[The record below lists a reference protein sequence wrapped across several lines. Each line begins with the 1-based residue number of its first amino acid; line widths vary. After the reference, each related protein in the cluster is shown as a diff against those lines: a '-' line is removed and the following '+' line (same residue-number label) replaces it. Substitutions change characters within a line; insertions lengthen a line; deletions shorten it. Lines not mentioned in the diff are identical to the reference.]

1 MSTNKVI
8 LKPLFHKKVDPL
20 TLILKDIFKDNRN
33 AMSYLGALSIGLGF
47 SQVESIAAEDDV
59 EEVVVTASK
68 RESNIQDLPMA
79 VQAITSEELE
89 AKNISDFNDIANLV
103 PSITVD
109 DSGSGNSYFYIRG
122 VSDGGFGN
130 RAGAQASTALYIDE
144 QPLSTIGGNPDLHVY
159 DIERVEILTGPQGTL
174 YGSSS
179 QAGTV
184 KIITKK
190 PNPEEVDLGFD
201 LEYGDVHDGSPDRS
215 LETFVNIPLGFIDDA
230 MDSAALRVSFYDL
243 HSGGYLDNVATTQ
256 NFTYLGTHS
265 NADYIELRDDYN
277 FSDKKGHRVRFSNEF
292 DNGLNLD
299 ISFLRQEYLSNG
311 SWESD
316 VAEGAR
322 KVSRY
327 TPETFEDNFE
337 QVSLTLSGPLT
348 ESIDFTLTSS
358 MFERDIAYTYD
369 YTQYVAYTGYDLYAA
384 YYYDYDYYAST
395 DPRVFYTQFD
405 KYDRVSNE
413 FRIQSVTDSGYQW
426 ILGMFRETNEQS
438 YQTFYDFTGDLTNSS
453 WVSVDD
459 RWWGQDNIRDDEQK
473 AIFGEVTVPVNE
485 KTDLT
490 VGFRKY
496 ETENDFFAQ
505 DGYFGNYETTDTGYF
520 EWIGRTN
527 LYQFGDDGVAPKFN
541 IAHRPNDNLLVYG
554 TYSEG
559 FRPSGINRTTGR
571 TAELVPDTYNSD
583 LLRNLEFG
591 WKSTLADGKVTFNGL
606 IYHMNWEDYQSTRYV
621 YNLLTVAYVDNVG
634 MATVSGGEMAG
645 YFNISDT
652 FSMSLMANINDPTMD
667 DDLVD
672 AGGTTLG
679 NKGNT
684 LAYVPEHRFILTLDK
699 DFNVK
704 GKPAY
709 MSLDSSY
716 TGKRWAD
723 ELNTTPMPS
732 YSIMNIRAGMD
743 LGKGISGEI
752 FINNANDTRP
762 VLGLYD
768 DFGDL
773 RQTSSQPRVIGL
785 RLRYKY

>member
-1 MSTNKVI
+1 MNTGKVI
-8 LKPLFHKKVDPL
+8 LKPLFQKKADPL
-20 TLILKDIFKDNRN
+20 TLLLKDIFSDNRN

-47 SQVESIAAEDDV
+47 SQADYAFADEDV

-68 RESNIQDLPMA
+68 REANLQDLPMA

-109 DSGSGNSYFYIRG
+109 DSGSGNSYFYVRG

-184 KIITKK
+184 RIITKK
-190 PNPEEVDLGFD
+190 PNPDATELGFD
-201 LEYGDVHDGSPDRS
+201 VEYGDVHDGTPDRS
-215 LETFVNIPLGFIDDA
+215 LEAFVNLPLG
-230 MDSAALRVSFYDL
+230 DSAALRLSAYDL
-243 HSGGYLDNVATTQ
+243 HSGGWLDNVATTQ
-256 NFTYLGTHS
+256 TFTYLGTHS
-265 NADYIELRDDYN
+265 NSDYIELEDDYN
-277 FSDKKGHRVRFSNEF
+277 SSDKEGVRLRFSNEF

-299 ISFLRQEYLSNG
+299 ISFLQQEYFSNG

-327 TPETFEDNFE
+327 TPETFADDFE
-337 QVSLTLSGPLT
+337 QMSLTLSGPLT
-348 ESIDFTLTSS
+348 DNVDFTFTSS
-358 MFERDIAYTYD
+358 MFDRDIAYTYD
-369 YTQYVAYTGYDLYAA
+369 YTQYVYYYGYDYYAA

-405 KYDRVSNE
+405 KYERSSNE

-426 ILGMFRETNEQS
+426 ILGAFYETNDHE
-438 YQTFYDFTGDLTNSS
+438 YQTFYDFTGQLATSIT
-453 WVSVDD
+453 VVDN

-473 AIFGEVTVPVNE
+473 AFFGEVTVPVSD

-496 ETENDFFAQ
+496 ETENEFFAQ
-505 DGYFGNYETTDTGYF
+505 DGYFGYYEDAPTG
-520 EWIGRTN
+520 WVGRTN
-527 LYQFGDDGVAPKFN
+527 LYKFGDDGVAPKFN
-541 IAHRPNDNLLVYG
+541 LAHRPNDNLLVYG

-571 TAELVPDTYNSD
+571 TAELVPDTYTSD

-591 WKSTLADGKVTFNGL
+591 WKSSLADGKVTFNGL
-606 IYHMNWEDYQSTRYV
+606 VYSMNWEDYQSTRYV

-634 MATVSGGEMAG
+634 MATVNGAELTS
-645 YFNISDT
+645 YFNISDSL
-652 FSMSLMANINDPTMD
+652 SMSLMANINDPTMD
-667 DDLVD
+667 DDIVD
-672 AGGTTLG
+672 AGGTVLG

-684 LAYVPEHRFILTLDK
+684 LAYVPEKRLIFTLDK
-699 DFNVK
+699 DFTLG

-709 MSLDSSY
+709 FSLDSSY
-716 TGKRWAD
+716 TGRRWAD
-723 ELNTTPMPS
+723 ETNTTPMQS
-732 YSIMNIRAGMD
+732 YSMMNVRTGMEF
-743 LGKGISGEI
+743 GSGVSGEI

-768 DFGDL
+768 DFGDQRL
-773 RQTSSQPRVIGL
+773 TSSQPRVIGI
-785 RLRYKY
+785 RIRYKY

>member
-1 MSTNKVI
+1 MNTNKVI
-8 LKPLFHKKVDPL
+8 LKPLFLKKADPL
-20 TLILKDIFKDNRN
+20 TLLLKDIFKGNRN

-47 SQVESIAAEDDV
+47 SQTDSAFAEEDV

-68 RESNIQDLPMA
+68 REANLQDLPMA

-109 DSGSGNSYFYIRG
+109 DTGSGNSYFYIRG

-184 KIITKK
+184 RIITKK
-190 PNPEEVDLGFD
+190 PNPDATEFGFD
-201 LEYGDVHDGSPDRS
+201 VEYGDVHDGTPDRS
-215 LETFVNIPLGFIDDA
+215 LEAFVNLPLG
-230 MDSAALRVSFYDL
+230 DSAALRLSAYDL
-243 HSGGYLDNVATTQ
+243 HSGGWLDNVATTQ
-256 NFTYLGTHS
+256 SFTYLGTHS
-265 NADYIELRDDYN
+265 NSDYIELKDDYN
-277 FSDKKGHRVRFSNEF
+277 SSDKEGVRLRFSNEF

-299 ISFLRQEYLSNG
+299 ISFLQQEYFSNG

-327 TPETFEDNFE
+327 TPETFADDFE
-337 QVSLTLSGPLT
+337 QMSLTLSGPLT
-348 ESIDFTLTSS
+348 DNIDFTFTSS
-358 MFERDIAYTYD
+358 MFDRDIAYTYD
-369 YTQYVAYTGYDLYAA
+369 YTQYVYYYGYDYYAA

-405 KYDRVSNE
+405 KYERSSNE

-426 ILGMFRETNEQS
+426 ILGAFYETNDHE
-438 YQTFYDFTGDLTNSS
+438 YQTYYDFTGQLATSLTVVNN
-453 WVSVDD
+453 

-473 AIFGEVTVPVNE
+473 AIFGEVTIPVSDL
-485 KTDLT
+485 TDLT
-490 VGFRKY
+490 VGFRDY
-496 ETENDFFAQ
+496 ETKNEFFAQ
-505 DGYFGNYETTDTGYF
+505 DGYFGYYETAPTG
-520 EWIGRTN
+520 WVGRTN
-527 LYQFGDDGVAPKFN
+527 LYKFDDKGVAPKFN
-541 IAHRPNDNLLVYG
+541 IAHRPNDNLLVYA

-571 TAELVPDTYNSD
+571 TAELVPDTYTSD
-583 LLRNLEFG
+583 LLRNYEFG
-591 WKSTLADGKVTFNGL
+591 WKSSLADGKVTFNGL
-606 IYHMNWEDYQSTRYV
+606 MYSMKWEDYQSTRYV
-621 YNLLTVAYVDNVG
+621 YDLLTVAYVDNVG
-634 MATVSGGEMAG
+634 MATVNGAELTS
-645 YFNISDT
+645 YFNISDSL
-652 FSMSLMANINDPTMD
+652 SMSLMANINDPTMD
-667 DDLVD
+667 DDIVD
-672 AGGTTLG
+672 AGGTVLG

-684 LAYVPEHRFILTLDK
+684 LAYVPEQRFILTLDK
-699 DFNVK
+699 DFTLR

-709 MSLDSSY
+709 FSLDSSY
-716 TGKRWAD
+716 TGERWAD
-723 ELNTTPMPS
+723 ETNTTPMPS
-732 YSIMNIRAGMD
+732 YSMMNVRTGMEF
-743 LGKGISGEI
+743 GSGVSGEI

-768 DFGDL
+768 DFGDQRL
-773 RQTSSQPRVIGL
+773 TSSQPRVIGI
-785 RLRYKY
+785 RIRYKY

>member
-1 MSTNKVI
+1 MNTDKVI
-8 LKPLFHKKVDPL
+8 LKPLFQKKADPL
-20 TLILKDIFKDNRN
+20 TLLLKDIFSDNRN

-47 SQVESIAAEDDV
+47 SQADSAFAEEDV

-68 RESNIQDLPMA
+68 REANLQDLPMA

-109 DSGSGNSYFYIRG
+109 DSGSGNSYFYVRG

-184 KIITKK
+184 RIITKK
-190 PNPEEVDLGFD
+190 PNPDATELGFD
-201 LEYGDVHDGSPDRS
+201 VEYGDVHDGTPDRS
-215 LETFVNIPLGFIDDA
+215 LEAFVNLPLG
-230 MDSAALRVSFYDL
+230 DSAALRLSAYDL
-243 HSGGYLDNVATTQ
+243 HSGGWLDNVATTQ
-256 NFTYLGTHS
+256 TFTYLGTHS
-265 NADYIELRDDYN
+265 NSDYIELEDDYN
-277 FSDKKGHRVRFSNEF
+277 SSDKEGVRLRFSNEF

-299 ISFLRQEYLSNG
+299 ISFLQQEYFSNG

-327 TPETFEDNFE
+327 TPETFADDFE
-337 QVSLTLSGPLT
+337 QMSLTLSGPLT
-348 ESIDFTLTSS
+348 DNIDFTFTSS
-358 MFERDIAYTYD
+358 MFDRDIAYTYD
-369 YTQYVAYTGYDLYAA
+369 YTQYVYYYGYDYYAA

-405 KYDRVSNE
+405 KFERSSNE

-426 ILGMFRETNEQS
+426 ILGAFYETNDHE
-438 YQTFYDFTGDLTNSS
+438 YQTFYDFTGQLATSIT
-453 WVSVDD
+453 VVDN

-473 AIFGEVTVPVNE
+473 ALFGEVTVPVSD

-496 ETENDFFAQ
+496 ETENEFFAQ
-505 DGYFGNYETTDTGYF
+505 DGYFGYYEDAPTG
-520 EWIGRTN
+520 WVGRTN
-527 LYQFGDDGVAPKFN
+527 LYKFGDDGVAPKFN
-541 IAHRPNDNLLVYG
+541 LAHRPNDNLLVYG

-571 TAELVPDTYNSD
+571 TAELVPDTYTSD

-591 WKSTLADGKVTFNGL
+591 WKSSLADGKVTFNGL
-606 IYHMNWEDYQSTRYV
+606 VYSMNWEDYQSTRYV

-634 MATVSGGEMAG
+634 MATVNGAELTS
-645 YFNISDT
+645 YFNISDSL
-652 FSMSLMANINDPTMD
+652 SMSLMANINDPTMD
-667 DDLVD
+667 DDIVD
-672 AGGTTLG
+672 AGGTVLG

-684 LAYVPEHRFILTLDK
+684 LAYVPEKRLIFTLDK
-699 DFNVK
+699 DFTLG

-709 MSLDSSY
+709 FSLDSSY
-716 TGKRWAD
+716 TGRRWAD
-723 ELNTTPMPS
+723 ETNTTPMQS
-732 YSIMNIRAGMD
+732 YSMMNVRTGMEF
-743 LGKGISGEI
+743 GSGVSGEI

-768 DFGDL
+768 DFGDQRL
-773 RQTSSQPRVIGL
+773 TSSQPRVIGI
-785 RLRYKY
+785 RIRYKY

>member
-1 MSTNKVI
+1 MNTNKVI
-8 LKPLFHKKVDPL
+8 LKPLFKKKSDPL
-20 TLILKDIFKDNRN
+20 TLLLKDIFKENKN

-47 SQVESIAAEDDV
+47 SEVNTVSAEDNI
-59 EEVVVTASK
+59 EEVIVTASK
-68 RESNIQDLPMA
+68 RESNLQDLPMS

-159 DIERVEILTGPQGTL
+159 DVERVEILTGPQGTL

-179 QAGTV
+179 QSGTV
-184 KIITKK
+184 RIITKK
-190 PNPEEVDLGFD
+190 PNPDSTELGFD
-201 LEYGDVHDGSPDRS
+201 VEYGDVHDGTPDRS
-215 LETFVNIPLGFIDDA
+215 LEAFVNLPLG
-230 MDSAALRVSFYDL
+230 DSAALRFSAYDL
-243 HSGGYLDNVATTQ
+243 HSGGWIDNVETTQ
-256 NFTYLGTHS
+256 SFLYVGDHS
-265 NADYIELRDDYN
+265 NSDYIELRDDYN
-277 FSDKKGHRVRFSNEF
+277 SSDKEGQRLRFSNEF

-299 ISFLRQEYLSNG
+299 ISFLRQEYFNNG
-311 SWESD
+311 SWETD

-327 TPETFEDNFE
+327 TPETFEDTFE
-337 QVSLTLSGPLT
+337 QASFTISGPLT
-348 ESIDFTLTSS
+348 DSIDFTLTSS
-358 MFERDIAYTYD
+358 MFDRDIAYTYD
-369 YTQYVAYTGYDLYAA
+369 YTQYVYYNYYDIYTAYA
-384 YYYDYDYYAST
+384 YDYDYDASL
-395 DPRVFYTQFD
+395 DPRVYYTQFD
-405 KYDRVSNE
+405 KYDRSSNE

-426 ILGMFRETNEQS
+426 ILGMFHEKNDQE
-438 YQTFYDFTGDLTNSS
+438 YQTYYDFTGDMTNSS
-453 WVSVDD
+453 WVSIDD
-459 RWWGQDNIRDDEQK
+459 RWWTQDNTRKDEQK
-473 AIFGEVTVPVNE
+473 AIFGELTVPASD

-496 ETENDFFAQ
+496 ETDNEFFAQ
-505 DGYFGNYETTDTGYF
+505 DGYFGNFETTDTPYF
-520 EWIGRTN
+520 SWIGRTN
-527 LYQFGDDGVAPKFN
+527 LYNFNDDGVAPKFN
-541 IAHRPNDNLLVYG
+541 IAHRPNENLLVYG

-591 WKSTLADGKVTFNGL
+591 WKSTMADGKVIFNGL

-621 YNLLTVAYVDNVG
+621 YDLLTVAYVENVG
-634 MATVSGGEMAG
+634 MATITGGEMAG
-645 YFNISDT
+645 YFIFSDT
-652 FSMSLMANINDPTMD
+652 LSMSLMANINDPTMD
-667 DDLVD
+667 DDIAEAD
-672 AGGTTLG
+672 GTLLG

-684 LAYVPEHRFILTLDK
+684 LAYVPEQRFIITLDK
-699 DFNVK
+699 DFTVK

-716 TGKRWAD
+716 TGMRWAD
-723 ELNTTPMPS
+723 ELNSTPMPS
-732 YSIMNIRAGMD
+732 YSIMNIRTGMD
-743 LGKGISGEI
+743 FGRGVSGEI
-752 FINNANDTRP
+752 FINNVNDTRP
-762 VLGLYD
+762 VLGLYE

-785 RLRYKY
+785 RIRYKY

>member
-1 MSTNKVI
+1 MNTNKVI
-8 LKPLFHKKVDPL
+8 LKPLFQKKADPL
-20 TLILKDIFKDNRN
+20 TLLLKDIFKDNRN

-47 SQVESIAAEDDV
+47 SQTDSAFAEEDV

-68 RESNIQDLPMA
+68 REANLQDLPMA

-109 DSGSGNSYFYIRG
+109 DSGSGNSYFYVRG

-184 KIITKK
+184 RIITKK
-190 PNPEEVDLGFD
+190 PNPDATEFGFD
-201 LEYGDVHDGSPDRS
+201 VEYGDVHDGTPDRS
-215 LETFVNIPLGFIDDA
+215 LEAFVNLPLG
-230 MDSAALRVSFYDL
+230 DSAALRLSAYDL
-243 HSGGYLDNVATTQ
+243 HSGGWLDNVATTQ
-256 NFTYLGTHS
+256 SFTYLGTHS
-265 NADYIELRDDYN
+265 NSDYIELKDDYN
-277 FSDKKGHRVRFSNEF
+277 SSDKEGVRLRFSNEF

-299 ISFLRQEYLSNG
+299 ISFLQQEYFSNG

-327 TPETFEDNFE
+327 TPETFADDFE
-337 QVSLTLSGPLT
+337 QMSLTLSGPLT
-348 ESIDFTLTSS
+348 DNIDFTFTSS
-358 MFERDIAYTYD
+358 MFDRDIAYTYD
-369 YTQYVAYTGYDLYAA
+369 YTQYVYYYGYDYYAA

-405 KYDRVSNE
+405 KYERSSNE

-426 ILGMFRETNEQS
+426 ILGAFYETNDHE
-438 YQTFYDFTGDLTNSS
+438 YQTYYDFTGQLATSLTVVNN
-453 WVSVDD
+453 

-473 AIFGEVTVPVNE
+473 AIFGEVTIPVSDL
-485 KTDLT
+485 TDLT
-490 VGFRKY
+490 VGFRDY
-496 ETENDFFAQ
+496 ETKNEFFAQ
-505 DGYFGNYETTDTGYF
+505 DGYFGYYETAPTG
-520 EWIGRTN
+520 WVGRTN
-527 LYQFGDDGVAPKFN
+527 LYKFDDKGVAPKFN
-541 IAHRPNDNLLVYG
+541 IAHRPNDNLLVYA

-571 TAELVPDTYNSD
+571 TAELVPDTYTSD
-583 LLRNLEFG
+583 LLRNYEFG
-591 WKSTLADGKVTFNGL
+591 WKSSLADGKVTFNGL
-606 IYHMNWEDYQSTRYV
+606 MYSMKWEDYQSTRYV
-621 YNLLTVAYVDNVG
+621 YDLLTVAYVDNVG
-634 MATVSGGEMAG
+634 MATVNGAELTS
-645 YFNISDT
+645 YFNISDSL
-652 FSMSLMANINDPTMD
+652 SMSLMANINDPTMD
-667 DDLVD
+667 DDIVD
-672 AGGTTLG
+672 AGGTVLG

-684 LAYVPEHRFILTLDK
+684 LAYVPEQRFILTLDK
-699 DFNVK
+699 DFTLR

-709 MSLDSSY
+709 FSLDSSY
-716 TGKRWAD
+716 TGERWAD
-723 ELNTTPMPS
+723 ETNTTPMPS
-732 YSIMNIRAGMD
+732 YSMMNVRTGMEF
-743 LGKGISGEI
+743 GSGVSGEI

-768 DFGDL
+768 DFGDQRL
-773 RQTSSQPRVIGL
+773 TSSQPRVIGI
-785 RLRYKY
+785 RIRYKY

>member
-1 MSTNKVI
+1 MNTNKVI
-8 LKPLFHKKVDPL
+8 LKPLFQKKADPL
-20 TLILKDIFKDNRN
+20 TLLLKDIFKDNRN

-47 SQVESIAAEDDV
+47 SQTDSALAEEDV

-68 RESNIQDLPMA
+68 REANLQDLPMA

-184 KIITKK
+184 RIITKK
-190 PNPEEVDLGFD
+190 PNPDATELGFD
-201 LEYGDVHDGSPDRS
+201 VEYGDVHDGTPDRS
-215 LETFVNIPLGFIDDA
+215 LEAFVNLPLG
-230 MDSAALRVSFYDL
+230 DSAALRLSAYDL
-243 HSGGYLDNVATTQ
+243 HSGGWLDNVATTQ
-256 NFTYLGTHS
+256 TFTYLGTHS
-265 NADYIELRDDYN
+265 NSDYIELKKDYN
-277 FSDKKGHRVRFSNEF
+277 SSDKEGVRLRFSNEF

-299 ISFLRQEYLSNG
+299 ISFLQQEYFSNG

-327 TPETFEDNFE
+327 TPETFADDFE
-337 QVSLTLSGPLT
+337 QMSLTLSGPLT
-348 ESIDFTLTSS
+348 DNIDFTFTSS
-358 MFERDIAYTYD
+358 MFDRDIAYTYD
-369 YTQYVAYTGYDLYAA
+369 YTQYVYYYGYDYYAA

-405 KYDRVSNE
+405 KYERSSNE
-413 FRIQSVTDSGYQW
+413 FRVQSVTDSGYQW
-426 ILGMFRETNEQS
+426 ILGAFYETNDHE
-438 YQTFYDFTGDLTNSS
+438 YQTFYDFTGQLATSLT
-453 WVSVDD
+453 VVDN
-459 RWWGQDNIRDDEQK
+459 RWWAQDNIRDDQQT
-473 AIFGEVTVPVNE
+473 AIFGEVTVPVSN

-490 VGFRKY
+490 VGFRDY
-496 ETENDFFAQ
+496 ETKNEFFAQ
-505 DGYFGNYETTDTGYF
+505 DGYFGYYEDAPTG
-520 EWIGRTN
+520 WVGRTN
-527 LYQFGDDGVAPKFN
+527 LYKFDDKGVAPKFN
-541 IAHRPNDNLLVYG
+541 IAHRPNDNLLVYA

-571 TAELVPDTYNSD
+571 TAELVPDTYTSD
-583 LLRNLEFG
+583 LLRNYEFG
-591 WKSTLADGKVTFNGL
+591 WKSSMADGKVTFNGL
-606 IYHMNWEDYQSTRYV
+606 VYSMKWEDYQSTRYV
-621 YNLLTVAYVDNVG
+621 YDLLTVAYVDNVG
-634 MATVSGGEMAG
+634 MATVNGAELTS
-645 YFNISDT
+645 YFNISDSL
-652 FSMSLMANINDPTMD
+652 SMSLMANINDPTMD
-667 DDLVD
+667 DDIVD
-672 AGGTTLG
+672 AGGTVLG

-684 LAYVPEHRFILTLDK
+684 LAYVPEQRFILTLDK
-699 DFNVK
+699 DFTLR

-709 MSLDSSY
+709 FSLDSSY
-716 TGKRWAD
+716 TGERWAD
-723 ELNTTPMPS
+723 ETNTTPMPS
-732 YSIMNIRAGMD
+732 YSMMNVRTGMEF
-743 LGKGISGEI
+743 GSGVSGEI

-768 DFGDL
+768 DFGDQRL
-773 RQTSSQPRVIGL
+773 TSSQPRVIGI
-785 RLRYKY
+785 RIRYKY

>member
-1 MSTNKVI
+1 MNTNKVI
-8 LKPLFHKKVDPL
+8 LKPLFQKKADPL
-20 TLILKDIFKDNRN
+20 TLLLKDIFRDNRN

-47 SQVESIAAEDDV
+47 SQTDSAFAEEDV

-68 RESNIQDLPMA
+68 REANLQDLPMA

-184 KIITKK
+184 RIITKK
-190 PNPEEVDLGFD
+190 PNPDEVDVGFD
-201 LEYGDVHDGSPDRS
+201 LEYGDVHDGTPDRS
-215 LETFVNIPLGFIDDA
+215 LETFVNIPLGFIDES
-230 MDSAALRVSFYDL
+230 MSSAALRVSMYDL
-243 HSGGYLDNVATTQ
+243 HGGGWLDNVETTQ
-256 NFTYLGTHS
+256 TFTYLGTHS
-265 NADYIELRDDYN
+265 NSDYIDLKDDYN
-277 FSDKKGHRVRFSNEF
+277 SSDKKGHRVRFSNEF
-292 DNGLNLD
+292 DSGLNLD
-299 ISFLRQEYLSNG
+299 ISFLKQEYFNNG

-322 KVSRY
+322 EVSRY

-337 QVSLTLSGPLT
+337 QASLTLSGALT
-348 ESIDFTLTSS
+348 DNIDFTFTSS
-358 MFERDIAYTYD
+358 MFDRDIAYTYD
-369 YTQYVAYTGYDLYAA
+369 YTQYVYYYGYDYYAA

-405 KYDRVSNE
+405 EFERSSNE

-426 ILGMFRETNEQS
+426 ILGAFHEENDHE
-438 YQTFYDFTGDLTNSS
+438 YQTYYDWTGQLSPSLT
-453 WVSVDD
+453 VVDN
-459 RWWGQDNIRDDEQK
+459 RWWAQDNIRSDKQQ
-473 AIFGEVTVPVNE
+473 AIFGEVTVPVSD

-496 ETENDFFAQ
+496 ETENVFDAQ
-505 DGYFGNYETTDTGYF
+505 DGYFGYYEPEPNLGF
-520 EWIGRTN
+520 VGRTN
-527 LYQFGDDGVAPKFN
+527 VYEFEDSGVAPKFN
-541 IAHRPNDNLLVYG
+541 LSHKPSDDLLVYA

-571 TAELVPDTYNSD
+571 TAELVPDTYRSD

-591 WKSTLADGKVTFNGL
+591 WKSSLADGKVTFNGL
-606 IYHMNWEDYQSTRYV
+606 VYHMNWEDYQSTRYV

-634 MATVSGGEMAG
+634 MATVQGAEVAS
-645 YFNISDT
+645 YFNISDS
-652 FSMSLMANINDPTMD
+652 FSMSLMANFNDPTMD
-667 DDLVD
+667 DDIVD
-672 AGGTTLG
+672 AGGTVLG

-684 LAYVPEHRFILTLDK
+684 LAYVPEKRFILTMDK
-699 DFNVK
+699 DFTLA

-709 MSLDSSY
+709 FSLDSSY
-716 TGKRWAD
+716 TGRRWAD
-723 ELNTTPMPS
+723 ETNTTPMPS
-732 YSIMNIRAGMD
+732 YSMMNVRTGMD
-743 LGKGISGEI
+743 FGGGVSGEL
-752 FINNANDTRP
+752 FINNANDSRP

-773 RQTSSQPRVIGL
+773 RQTSSQPRVIGI
-785 RLRYKY
+785 RIRYKY

>member
-1 MSTNKVI
+1 MNTNKVI
-8 LKPLFHKKVDPL
+8 LKPLFQKKADPL
-20 TLILKDIFKDNRN
+20 TLLLKDIFKDNRN
-33 AMSYLGALSIGLGF
+33 AMSYLGALSIGLAF
-47 SQVESIAAEDDV
+47 SQTDSAFAEEDV

-68 RESNIQDLPMA
+68 REANLQDLPMA

-109 DSGSGNSYFYIRG
+109 DTGSGNSYFYIRG

-184 KIITKK
+184 RIITKK
-190 PNPEEVDLGFD
+190 PNPDATEFGFD
-201 LEYGDVHDGSPDRS
+201 VEYGDVHDGTPDRS
-215 LETFVNIPLGFIDDA
+215 LEAFVNLPLG
-230 MDSAALRVSFYDL
+230 DSAALRLSAYDL
-243 HSGGYLDNVATTQ
+243 HSGGWLDNVATTQ
-256 NFTYLGTHS
+256 SFTYLGTHS
-265 NADYIELRDDYN
+265 NSDYIELKDDYN
-277 FSDKKGHRVRFSNEF
+277 SSDKEGVRLRFSNEF

-299 ISFLRQEYLSNG
+299 ISFLQQEYFSNG

-327 TPETFEDNFE
+327 TPETFADDFE
-337 QVSLTLSGPLT
+337 QMSLTLSGPLT
-348 ESIDFTLTSS
+348 DNIDFTFTSS
-358 MFERDIAYTYD
+358 MFDRDIAYTYD
-369 YTQYVAYTGYDLYAA
+369 YTQYVYYYGYDYYAA

-405 KYDRVSNE
+405 KYERSSNE

-426 ILGMFRETNEQS
+426 ILGAFYETNDHE
-438 YQTFYDFTGDLTNSS
+438 YQTYYDFTGQLATSLTVVNN
-453 WVSVDD
+453 

-473 AIFGEVTVPVNE
+473 AIFGEVTIPVSDL
-485 KTDLT
+485 TDLT
-490 VGFRKY
+490 VGFRDY
-496 ETENDFFAQ
+496 ETKNEFFAQ
-505 DGYFGNYETTDTGYF
+505 DGYFGYYETAPTG
-520 EWIGRTN
+520 WVGRTN
-527 LYQFGDDGVAPKFN
+527 LYKFDDKGVAPKFN
-541 IAHRPNDNLLVYG
+541 IAHRPNDNLLVYA

-571 TAELVPDTYNSD
+571 TAELVPDTYTSD
-583 LLRNLEFG
+583 LLRNYEFG
-591 WKSTLADGKVTFNGL
+591 WKSSLADGKVTFNGL
-606 IYHMNWEDYQSTRYV
+606 MYSMKWEDYQSTRYV
-621 YNLLTVAYVDNVG
+621 YDLLTVAYVDNVG
-634 MATVSGGEMAG
+634 MATVNGAELTS
-645 YFNISDT
+645 YFNISDSL
-652 FSMSLMANINDPTMD
+652 SMSLMANINDPTMD
-667 DDLVD
+667 DDIVD
-672 AGGTTLG
+672 AGGTVLG

-684 LAYVPEHRFILTLDK
+684 LAYVPEQRFILTLDK
-699 DFNVK
+699 DFTLR

-709 MSLDSSY
+709 FSLDSSY
-716 TGKRWAD
+716 TGERWAD
-723 ELNTTPMPS
+723 ETNTTPMPS
-732 YSIMNIRAGMD
+732 YSMMNVRTGMEF
-743 LGKGISGEI
+743 GSGVSGEI

-768 DFGDL
+768 DFGDQRL
-773 RQTSSQPRVIGL
+773 TSSQPRVIGI
-785 RLRYKY
+785 RIRYKY

>member
-1 MSTNKVI
+1 MNTNKVI
-8 LKPLFHKKVDPL
+8 LKPLFQKKADPL
-20 TLILKDIFKDNRN
+20 TLLLKDIFKDNRN

-47 SQVESIAAEDDV
+47 SQTDSAFAEEDV

-68 RESNIQDLPMA
+68 REANLQDLPMA

-109 DSGSGNSYFYIRG
+109 DTGSGNSYFYIRG

-184 KIITKK
+184 RIITKK
-190 PNPEEVDLGFD
+190 PNPDATELGFD
-201 LEYGDVHDGSPDRS
+201 VEYGDVHDGTPDRS
-215 LETFVNIPLGFIDDA
+215 LEAFVNLPLG
-230 MDSAALRVSFYDL
+230 DSAALRLSAYDL
-243 HSGGYLDNVATTQ
+243 HSGGWLDNVATTQ
-256 NFTYLGTHS
+256 SFTYLGTHS
-265 NADYIELRDDYN
+265 NSDYIELKDDYN
-277 FSDKKGHRVRFSNEF
+277 SSDKEGVRLRFSNEF

-299 ISFLRQEYLSNG
+299 ISFLQQEYFSNG

-327 TPETFEDNFE
+327 TPETFADDFE
-337 QVSLTLSGPLT
+337 QMSLTLSGPLT
-348 ESIDFTLTSS
+348 DNIDFTFTSS
-358 MFERDIAYTYD
+358 MFDRDIAYTYD
-369 YTQYVAYTGYDLYAA
+369 YTQYVYYYGYDYYAA

-405 KYDRVSNE
+405 KYERSSNE

-426 ILGMFRETNEQS
+426 ILGAFYETNDHE
-438 YQTFYDFTGDLTNSS
+438 YQTYYDFTGQLATSLT
-453 WVSVDD
+453 VVDN

-473 AIFGEVTVPVNE
+473 AIFGEVTIPVSDL
-485 KTDLT
+485 TDLT
-490 VGFRKY
+490 VGFRDY
-496 ETENDFFAQ
+496 ETKNEFFAQ
-505 DGYFGNYETTDTGYF
+505 DGYFGYYETAPTG
-520 EWIGRTN
+520 WVGRTN
-527 LYQFGDDGVAPKFN
+527 LYKFDDKGVAPKFN
-541 IAHRPNDNLLVYG
+541 IAHRPNDNLLVYA

-571 TAELVPDTYNSD
+571 TAELVPDTYTSD
-583 LLRNLEFG
+583 LLRNYEFG
-591 WKSTLADGKVTFNGL
+591 WKSSLADGKVTFNGL
-606 IYHMNWEDYQSTRYV
+606 MYSMKWEDYQSTRYV
-621 YNLLTVAYVDNVG
+621 YDLLTVAYVDNVG
-634 MATVSGGEMAG
+634 MATVNGAELTS
-645 YFNISDT
+645 YFNISDSL
-652 FSMSLMANINDPTMD
+652 SMSLMANINDPTMD
-667 DDLVD
+667 DDIVD
-672 AGGTTLG
+672 AGGTVLG

-684 LAYVPEHRFILTLDK
+684 LAYVPEQRFILTLDK
-699 DFNVK
+699 DFTLR

-709 MSLDSSY
+709 FSLDSSY
-716 TGKRWAD
+716 TGERWAD
-723 ELNTTPMPS
+723 ETNTTPMPS
-732 YSIMNIRAGMD
+732 YSMMNVRTGMEF
-743 LGKGISGEI
+743 GSGVSGEI

-768 DFGDL
+768 DFGDQRL
-773 RQTSSQPRVIGL
+773 TSSQPRVIGI
-785 RLRYKY
+785 RIRYKY

>member
-1 MSTNKVI
+1 MNTGKVI
-8 LKPLFHKKVDPL
+8 LKPLFQKKADPL
-20 TLILKDIFKDNRN
+20 TLLLKDIFSDNRN

-47 SQVESIAAEDDV
+47 SQADYAFADEDV

-68 RESNIQDLPMA
+68 REANLQDLPMA

-109 DSGSGNSYFYIRG
+109 DSGSGNSYFYVRG

-184 KIITKK
+184 RIITKK
-190 PNPEEVDLGFD
+190 PNPDATELGFD
-201 LEYGDVHDGSPDRS
+201 VEYGDVHDGTPDRS
-215 LETFVNIPLGFIDDA
+215 LEAFVNLPLG
-230 MDSAALRVSFYDL
+230 DSAALRLSAYDL
-243 HSGGYLDNVATTQ
+243 HSGGWLDNVATTQ
-256 NFTYLGTHS
+256 TFTYLGTHS
-265 NADYIELRDDYN
+265 NSDYIELEDDYN
-277 FSDKKGHRVRFSNEF
+277 SSDKEGVRLRFSNEF

-299 ISFLRQEYLSNG
+299 ISFLQQEYFSNG

-327 TPETFEDNFE
+327 TPETFADDFE
-337 QVSLTLSGPLT
+337 QMSLTLSGPLT
-348 ESIDFTLTSS
+348 DNVDFTFTSS
-358 MFERDIAYTYD
+358 MFDRDIAYTYD
-369 YTQYVAYTGYDLYAA
+369 YTQYVYYYGYDYYAA

-405 KYDRVSNE
+405 KYERSSNE

-426 ILGMFRETNEQS
+426 ILGAFYETNDHE
-438 YQTFYDFTGDLTNSS
+438 YQTFYDFTGQLATSIT
-453 WVSVDD
+453 VVDN

-473 AIFGEVTVPVNE
+473 ALFGEVTVPVSD

-496 ETENDFFAQ
+496 ETENEFFAQ
-505 DGYFGNYETTDTGYF
+505 DGYFGYYEDAPTG
-520 EWIGRTN
+520 WVGRTN
-527 LYQFGDDGVAPKFN
+527 LYKFGDDGVAPKFN
-541 IAHRPNDNLLVYG
+541 LAHRPNDNLLVYG

-571 TAELVPDTYNSD
+571 TAELVPDTYTSD

-591 WKSTLADGKVTFNGL
+591 WKSSLADGKVTFNGL
-606 IYHMNWEDYQSTRYV
+606 VYSMNWEDYQSTRYV

-634 MATVSGGEMAG
+634 MATVNGAELTS
-645 YFNISDT
+645 YFNISDSL
-652 FSMSLMANINDPTMD
+652 SMSLMANINDPTMD
-667 DDLVD
+667 DDIVD
-672 AGGTTLG
+672 AGGTVLG

-684 LAYVPEHRFILTLDK
+684 LAYVPEKRLIFTLDK
-699 DFNVK
+699 DFTLG

-709 MSLDSSY
+709 FSLDSSY
-716 TGKRWAD
+716 TGRRWAD
-723 ELNTTPMPS
+723 ETNTTPMQS
-732 YSIMNIRAGMD
+732 YSMMNVRTGMEF
-743 LGKGISGEI
+743 GSGVSGEI

-768 DFGDL
+768 DFGDQRL
-773 RQTSSQPRVIGL
+773 TSSQPRVIGI
-785 RLRYKY
+785 RIRYKY

>member
-1 MSTNKVI
+1 MNTNKVI
-8 LKPLFHKKVDPL
+8 LKPLFQKKADPL
-20 TLILKDIFKDNRN
+20 TLLLKDIFKDNRN

-47 SQVESIAAEDDV
+47 SQTDSAFAEEDV

-68 RESNIQDLPMA
+68 REANLQDLPMA

-109 DSGSGNSYFYIRG
+109 DTGSGNSYFYIRG

-184 KIITKK
+184 RIITKK
-190 PNPEEVDLGFD
+190 PNPDATEFGFD
-201 LEYGDVHDGSPDRS
+201 VEYGDVHDGTPDRS
-215 LETFVNIPLGFIDDA
+215 LEAFVNLPLG
-230 MDSAALRVSFYDL
+230 DSAALRLSAYDL
-243 HSGGYLDNVATTQ
+243 HSGGWLDNVATTQ
-256 NFTYLGTHS
+256 SFTYLGTHS
-265 NADYIELRDDYN
+265 NSDYIELKDDYN
-277 FSDKKGHRVRFSNEF
+277 SSDKEGVRLRFSNEF

-299 ISFLRQEYLSNG
+299 ISFLQQEYFSNG

-327 TPETFEDNFE
+327 TPETFADDFE
-337 QVSLTLSGPLT
+337 QMSLTLSGPLT
-348 ESIDFTLTSS
+348 DNIDFTFTSS
-358 MFERDIAYTYD
+358 MFDRDIAYTYD
-369 YTQYVAYTGYDLYAA
+369 YTQYVYYYGYDYYAA

-405 KYDRVSNE
+405 KYERSSNE

-426 ILGMFRETNEQS
+426 ILGAFYETNDHE
-438 YQTFYDFTGDLTNSS
+438 YQTYYDFTGQLATSLTVVNN
-453 WVSVDD
+453 

-473 AIFGEVTVPVNE
+473 AIFGEVTIPVSDL
-485 KTDLT
+485 TDLT
-490 VGFRKY
+490 VGFRDY
-496 ETENDFFAQ
+496 ETKNEFFAQ
-505 DGYFGNYETTDTGYF
+505 DGYFGYYETAPTG
-520 EWIGRTN
+520 WVGRTN
-527 LYQFGDDGVAPKFN
+527 LYKFDDKGVAPKFN
-541 IAHRPNDNLLVYG
+541 IAHRPNDNLLVYA

-571 TAELVPDTYNSD
+571 TAELVPDTYTSD
-583 LLRNLEFG
+583 LLRNYEFG
-591 WKSTLADGKVTFNGL
+591 WKSSLADGKVTFNGL
-606 IYHMNWEDYQSTRYV
+606 MYSMKWEDYQSTRYV
-621 YNLLTVAYVDNVG
+621 YDLLTVAYVDNVG
-634 MATVSGGEMAG
+634 MATVNGAELTS
-645 YFNISDT
+645 YFNISDSL
-652 FSMSLMANINDPTMD
+652 SMSLMANINDPTMD
-667 DDLVD
+667 DDIVD
-672 AGGTTLG
+672 AGGTVLG

-684 LAYVPEHRFILTLDK
+684 LAYVPEQRFILTLDK
-699 DFNVK
+699 DFTLR

-709 MSLDSSY
+709 FSLDSSY
-716 TGKRWAD
+716 TGERWAD
-723 ELNTTPMPS
+723 ETNTTPMPS
-732 YSIMNIRAGMD
+732 YSMMNVRTGMEF
-743 LGKGISGEI
+743 GSGVSGEI

-768 DFGDL
+768 DFGDQRL
-773 RQTSSQPRVIGL
+773 TSSQPRVIGI
-785 RLRYKY
+785 RIRYKY

>member
-1 MSTNKVI
+1 MNTGKVI
-8 LKPLFHKKVDPL
+8 LKPLFQKKADPL
-20 TLILKDIFKDNRN
+20 TLLLKDIFSDNRN

-47 SQVESIAAEDDV
+47 SQADSAFAEEDV

-68 RESNIQDLPMA
+68 REANLQDLPMA

-109 DSGSGNSYFYIRG
+109 DSGSGNSYFYVRG

-184 KIITKK
+184 RIITKK
-190 PNPEEVDLGFD
+190 PNPDATELGFD
-201 LEYGDVHDGSPDRS
+201 VEYGDVHDGTPDRS
-215 LETFVNIPLGFIDDA
+215 LEAFVNLPLG
-230 MDSAALRVSFYDL
+230 DSAALRLSAYDL
-243 HSGGYLDNVATTQ
+243 HSGGWLDNVATTQ
-256 NFTYLGTHS
+256 TFTYLGTHS
-265 NADYIELRDDYN
+265 NSDYIELEDDYN
-277 FSDKKGHRVRFSNEF
+277 SSDKEGVRLRFSNEF

-299 ISFLRQEYLSNG
+299 ISFLQQEYFSNG

-327 TPETFEDNFE
+327 TPETFADDFE
-337 QVSLTLSGPLT
+337 QMSLTLSGPLT
-348 ESIDFTLTSS
+348 DNIDFTFTSS
-358 MFERDIAYTYD
+358 MFDRDIAYTYD
-369 YTQYVAYTGYDLYAA
+369 YTQYVYYYGYDYYAA

-405 KYDRVSNE
+405 KFERSSNE

-426 ILGMFRETNEQS
+426 ILGAFYETNDHE
-438 YQTFYDFTGDLTNSS
+438 YQTFYDFTGQLATSIT
-453 WVSVDD
+453 VVDN

-473 AIFGEVTVPVNE
+473 ALFGEVTVPVSD

-496 ETENDFFAQ
+496 ETENEFYAQ
-505 DGYFGNYETTDTGYF
+505 DGYFGYYEDAPTG
-520 EWIGRTN
+520 WVGRTN
-527 LYQFGDDGVAPKFN
+527 LYKFGDDGVAPKFN
-541 IAHRPNDNLLVYG
+541 LAHRPNDNLLVYG

-571 TAELVPDTYNSD
+571 TAELVPDTYTSD

-591 WKSTLADGKVTFNGL
+591 WKSSLADGKVTFNGL
-606 IYHMNWEDYQSTRYV
+606 VYSMNWEDYQSTRYV

-634 MATVSGGEMAG
+634 MATVNGAELTS
-645 YFNISDT
+645 YFNISDSL
-652 FSMSLMANINDPTMD
+652 SMSLMANINDPTMD
-667 DDLVD
+667 DDIVD
-672 AGGTTLG
+672 AGGTVLG

-684 LAYVPEHRFILTLDK
+684 LAYVPEKRLIFTLDK
-699 DFNVK
+699 DFTLG

-709 MSLDSSY
+709 FSLDSSY
-716 TGKRWAD
+716 TGRRWAD
-723 ELNTTPMPS
+723 ETNTTPMQS
-732 YSIMNIRAGMD
+732 YSMMNVRTGMEF
-743 LGKGISGEI
+743 GSGVSGEI

-768 DFGDL
+768 DFGDQRL
-773 RQTSSQPRVIGL
+773 TSSQPRVIGI
-785 RLRYKY
+785 RIRYKY

>member
-1 MSTNKVI
+1 
-8 LKPLFHKKVDPL
+8 
-20 TLILKDIFKDNRN
+20 
-33 AMSYLGALSIGLGF
+33 MSYLGALSIGLGF
-47 SQVESIAAEDDV
+47 SQTDSAFAEEDV

-68 RESNIQDLPMA
+68 REANLQDLPMA

-109 DSGSGNSYFYIRG
+109 DTGSGNSYFYIRG

-184 KIITKK
+184 RIITKK
-190 PNPEEVDLGFD
+190 PNPDATEFGFD
-201 LEYGDVHDGSPDRS
+201 VEYGDVHDGTPDRS
-215 LETFVNIPLGFIDDA
+215 LEAFVNLPLG
-230 MDSAALRVSFYDL
+230 DSAALRLSAYDL
-243 HSGGYLDNVATTQ
+243 HSGGWLDNVATTQ
-256 NFTYLGTHS
+256 SFTYLGTHS
-265 NADYIELRDDYN
+265 NSDYIELKDDYN
-277 FSDKKGHRVRFSNEF
+277 SSDKEGVRLRFSNEF

-299 ISFLRQEYLSNG
+299 ISFLQQEYFSNG

-327 TPETFEDNFE
+327 TPETFADDFE
-337 QVSLTLSGPLT
+337 QMSLTLSGPLT
-348 ESIDFTLTSS
+348 DNIDFTFTSS
-358 MFERDIAYTYD
+358 MFDRDIAYTYD
-369 YTQYVAYTGYDLYAA
+369 YTQYVYYYGYDYYAA

-405 KYDRVSNE
+405 KYERSSNE

-426 ILGMFRETNEQS
+426 ILGAFYETNDHE
-438 YQTFYDFTGDLTNSS
+438 YQTYYDFTGQLATSLTVVNN
-453 WVSVDD
+453 

-473 AIFGEVTVPVNE
+473 AIFGEVTIPVSDL
-485 KTDLT
+485 TDLT
-490 VGFRKY
+490 VGFRDY
-496 ETENDFFAQ
+496 ETKNEFFAQ
-505 DGYFGNYETTDTGYF
+505 DGYFGYYETAPTG
-520 EWIGRTN
+520 WVGRTN
-527 LYQFGDDGVAPKFN
+527 LYKFDDKGVAPKFN
-541 IAHRPNDNLLVYG
+541 IAHRPNDNLLVYA

-571 TAELVPDTYNSD
+571 TAELVPDTYTSD
-583 LLRNLEFG
+583 LLRNYEFG
-591 WKSTLADGKVTFNGL
+591 WKSSLADGKVTFNGL
-606 IYHMNWEDYQSTRYV
+606 MYSMKWEDYQSTRYV
-621 YNLLTVAYVDNVG
+621 YDLLTVAYVDNVG
-634 MATVSGGEMAG
+634 MATVNGAELTS
-645 YFNISDT
+645 YFNISDSL
-652 FSMSLMANINDPTMD
+652 SMSLMANINDPTMD
-667 DDLVD
+667 DDIVD
-672 AGGTTLG
+672 AGGTVLG

-684 LAYVPEHRFILTLDK
+684 LAYVPEQRFILTLDK
-699 DFNVK
+699 DFTLR

-709 MSLDSSY
+709 FSLDSSY
-716 TGKRWAD
+716 TGERWAD
-723 ELNTTPMPS
+723 ETNTTPMPS
-732 YSIMNIRAGMD
+732 YSMMNVRTGMEF
-743 LGKGISGEI
+743 GSGVSGEI

-768 DFGDL
+768 DFGDQRL
-773 RQTSSQPRVIGL
+773 TSSQPRVIGI
-785 RLRYKY
+785 RIRYKY